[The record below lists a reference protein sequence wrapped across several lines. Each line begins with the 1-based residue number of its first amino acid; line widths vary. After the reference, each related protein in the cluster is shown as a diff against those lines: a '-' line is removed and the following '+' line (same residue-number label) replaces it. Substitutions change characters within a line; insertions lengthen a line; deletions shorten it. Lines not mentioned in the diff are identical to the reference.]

1 MKSWY
6 PNIISLFSGE
16 GVASGNGAGAGV
28 HQCVSTLISNQ
39 VCLCIDVCAIRKSLF
54 IDVSFVGCVV
64 CSSYQLQNCCS
75 KETWAVQCLGTECS
89 PRTVMEPVSIP
100 HSQSLVPSL
109 HSSFPVS
116 TPPPPPPSFLPP
128 QLRSLL
134 TRTIHA
140 YVTLYDARNTIHLP
154 QFKLLLCLDEGSMQ
168 FFPSAADMEQA
179 VLFPV
184 HTIASTMQKV
194 PVVQVGTNWIC

>member
-16 GVASGNGAGAGV
+16 GGASGRGAGAGV

-54 IDVSFVGCVV
+54 INVSFVAPINI
-64 CSSYQLQNCCS
+64 LNCCS
-75 KETWAVQCLGTECS
+75 KKNLGC
-89 PRTVMEPVSIP
+89 TVPWYRM
-100 HSQSLVPSL
+100 QSTHCDGASL

-116 TPPPPPPSFLPP
+116 TPPPPFLLPLRPSSPPSLLSP
-128 QLRSLL
+128 QLLSLL